1 MEVLLVSLLN
11 GLVYGMLLFMLAS
24 GLTLIFSMMGVL
36 NFAHAS
42 MYMLGAYFAYEV
54 SRTIGF
60 WPALVIGPL
69 LCGGIGALIEMY
81 GLRRVH
87 LNGHIAELL
96 FTFGLAFIIEKAVQM
111 AWGLLPVAYRVPAV
125 LDHPLFSIYGT
136 NFHAYRAFMLL
147 ISALMFGAIWLLLT
161 RTRIGMVI
169 QAALTHPDMVGALGH
184 NVPRV
189 FTIVFAGGCALAGL
203 AGVIGGNYLV
213 TEPSMAFTMGPI
225 VFVVV
230 VFGGLGSLAGCFI
243 ASLIMGLVQTF
254 AVVLDVSVAGGLERL
269 GIHVPADGALGE
281 FLTIP
286 LPRIGALLPYV
297 MLVLIL
303 LLRPRGLMGTRDT

>member
-1 MEVLLVSLLN
+1 
-11 GLVYGMLLFMLAS
+11 
-24 GLTLIFSMMGVL
+24 
-36 NFAHAS
+36 
-42 MYMLGAYFAYEV
+42 
-54 SRTIGF
+54 
-60 WPALVIGPL
+60 
-69 LCGGIGALIEMY
+69 
-81 GLRRVH
+81 
-87 LNGHIAELL
+87 
-96 FTFGLAFIIEKAVQM
+96 
-111 AWGLLPVAYRVPAV
+111 
-125 LDHPLFSIYGT
+125 
-136 NFHAYRAFMLL
+136 
-147 ISALMFGAIWLLLT
+147 
-161 RTRIGMVI
+161 
-169 QAALTHPDMVGALGH
+169 MVGALGH

-254 AVVLDVSVAGGLERL
+254 AVVVDVSVAGGLARI
-269 GIHVPADGALGE
+269 GIHVPADGALAE
-281 FLTIP
+281 LLTIP